1 MEVAINGKFLGAP
14 NNGVHRTA
22 KHFSQ
27 ALLAMPDLFP
37 RVRVFA
43 PKKALRLPVEQRLDA
58 QVLDALGSGQAWE
71 NFVLPWATRR
81 QLLVNFCNL
90 APVLH
95 PRYVVMIHD
104 AQTYLY
110 PADYSGRQA
119 AAYRQ
124 WMPAIGARARL
135 VLTVSS
141 FARNS
146 ITDNGIAHADKIRVV
161 YNGTDHIL
169 QTPPDATILSRLGV
183 TPRGYLLAVGSL
195 KGYKNLAVLFEALHT
210 KVAGELPLVVAG
222 GGEQKDFVNAGFVA
236 PPGTRFTGRVSDQEL
251 RALYENAAVF
261 LFPSRT
267 EGFGLPPM
275 EAMQCG
281 CPVVSASAG
290 AMPEVCG
297 DGALFA
303 PTDAPRAWLEA
314 IDGALSVDGRAALI
328 ARGQARAQ
336 LFTWERSARMLREAL
351 GEVAF
356 HRTPATRLP
365 QPVA

>member
-1 MEVAINGKFLGAP
+1 MDVAINGKFLGAP

-27 ALLAMPDLFP
+27 ALLTMPDLFP
-37 RVRVFA
+37 RVRVYA
-43 PKKALRLPVEQRLDA
+43 PKKALELPVEQRLDA
-58 QVLDALGSGQAWE
+58 HVVDALGSGQAWE
-71 NFVLPWATRR
+71 NLVLPWATRR

-110 PADYSGRQA
+110 PEDYSGKQA

-124 WMPAIGARARL
+124 WMPVIGARAKL
-135 VLTVSS
+135 VLTVSN
-141 FARNS
+141 FARDS
-146 ITDNGIAHADKIRVV
+146 ITANGIARADKIQVV

-169 QTPPDATILSRLGV
+169 QTPPDPTILARIGV
-183 TPRGYLLAVGSL
+183 ASGGYLLAVGST
-195 KGYKNLAVLFEALHT
+195 KGYKNLKVLFDALHT
-210 KVAGELPLVVAG
+210 RVARDLPLVVAG
-222 GGEQKDFVNAGFVA
+222 GGAQRDFIDAGFVA
-236 PPGTRFTGRVSDQEL
+236 PPGTRFAGRVSDQDL

-281 CPVVSASAG
+281 CPVVSARAG

-297 DGALFA
+297 DGALLA
-303 PTDAPRAWLEA
+303 PADDPRAWLAA
-314 IDGALSVDGRAALI
+314 IESALSADGRSALI
-328 ARGQARAQ
+328 ARGRARAH
-336 LFTWERSARMLREAL
+336 LFTWERSARMLRDAL
-351 GEVAF
+351 AAVTLDRAST
-356 HRTPATRLP
+356 TPMP